1 MALLEQVTGPSRGDV
16 AWLLDERLFVSA
28 NPTEGLCLSSQPGT
42 QAPLAELRK
51 DEGTYRL
58 EVSAEQS
65 VWVNGRPVHSAVLR
79 DGDTIEFGETGPM
92 ARLRLLPSR
101 HPISRSIDNMIGDM
115 TAYLKS
121 SRKPLGP
128 RVSRAVENFGR
139 QFAHETT
146 VAFRITVIVA
156 LIVLSTVAVLQ
167 YRSTSDLRESF
178 RQEADV
184 VEQVAAELART
195 RREALQP
202 GDLTALRDDFDRK
215 VSASLERLDAL
226 ETETG
231 AIPRVI
237 ARSFRSIAFL
247 QGAYGLR
254 DVESGAM
261 LRHVLGPDGLPI
273 LLPTG
278 QPLLSMQGNGGIAEV
293 QMTGT
298 GFLIDDSGTLVTN
311 RHVARPWESRMGSG
325 DQAKGPLEPVLLR
338 FIGYLPE
345 VAGPMEI
352 EVLKISDDAD
362 LAILRLTNPPPDLT
376 GLHLAPNAPASG
388 DDVIL
393 MGYPTGLRSLLAQ
406 SGQVFLDDLSQAKD
420 VDFWSV
426 ARRLSAAGLIIPLA
440 SRGIVGKVTPDAIV
454 YDAETTHG
462 GSGGPVLNRD
472 GNVVAINAAIL
483 PEFGGSNLGIPVEWL
498 RQLER
503 QRTN

>member
-1 MALLEQVTGPSRGDV
+1 
-16 AWLLDERLFVSA
+16 
-28 NPTEGLCLSSQPGT
+28 
-42 QAPLAELRK
+42 
-51 DEGTYRL
+51 
-58 EVSAEQS
+58 
-65 VWVNGRPVHSAVLR
+65 
-79 DGDTIEFGETGPM
+79 
-92 ARLRLLPSR
+92 
-101 HPISRSIDNMIGDM
+101 
-115 TAYLKS
+115 
-121 SRKPLGP
+121 
-128 RVSRAVENFGR
+128 
-139 QFAHETT
+139 
-146 VAFRITVIVA
+146 
-156 LIVLSTVAVLQ
+156 
-167 YRSTSDLRESF
+167 
-178 RQEADV
+178 
-184 VEQVAAELART
+184 
-195 RREALQP
+195 
-202 GDLTALRDDFDRK
+202 
-215 VSASLERLDAL
+215 
-226 ETETG
+226 
-231 AIPRVI
+231 
-237 ARSFRSIAFL
+237 
-247 QGAYGLR
+247 
-254 DVESGAM
+254 
-261 LRHVLGPDGLPI
+261 PDGLPI

-278 QPLLSMQGNGGIAEV
+278 QPLLSMQGNGGVAEV

-298 GFLIDDSGTLVTN
+298 GFLIDDIGTLVTN

-325 DQAKGPLEPVLLR
+325 DEAKGPLEPVLLR
-338 FIGYLPE
+338 FIGYLRE

-362 LAILRLTNPPPDLT
+362 LAILRLTNSPPDLT
-376 GLHLAPNAPASG
+376 GLPLAPNAPASG

-498 RQLER
+498 QQLEG